1 MSRANLALLVLVAA
15 FAALPLFGGAYA
27 LRLGTMACMYAVLA
41 MSWNVVGGFAGYPS
55 FATAAFFGFGAY
67 VTGVLLNAGVSLS
80 VATLAALVGGFL
92 LAGLLGVVLL
102 RLRGHYFAI
111 ASLSLVGVLR
121 ELVNNATD
129 LTGGGMG
136 LNIPLASGSSI
147 LADATFF
154 FYAMWGLLLATALM
168 LIVVAGSKLGF
179 GLTCIRQNE
188 TAANMIG
195 LNATLYKSIAFG
207 LSACFVAAAGGVYAA
222 WVHYIDPSDVFDLLY
237 SVKPI
242 VMTLM
247 GGLGSPLGALCGA
260 LLYLALE
267 EVVWR
272 NYIQIHSGVLGL
284 LIVALLLL
292 LPHGIVSL
300 RIGNFWRKAWHV

>member
-1 MSRANLALLVLVAA
+1 
-15 FAALPLFGGAYA
+15 
-27 LRLGTMACMYAVLA
+27 
-41 MSWNVVGGFAGYPS
+41 
-55 FATAAFFGFGAY
+55 
-67 VTGVLLNAGVSLS
+67 VSLS

-154 FYAMWGLLLATALM
+154 FFAMWGLLLATALM

-300 RIGNFWRKAWHV
+300 RIGNFWRKARHV